1 MKAQTLKCQL
11 IKIIVLSLILS
22 SMADRVLAKEISF
35 QIQGINQNVSDS
47 QTKLYVQLFKGQ
59 ENYQQGKPAAA
70 TIVSA
75 KAEKVTVTFNDIET
89 GEYAL
94 RFFHDENNNG
104 QLETNLFGLPTEGYG
119 FSNNAKPNF
128 GPVSYDEIKFQVT
141 ENEEKV
147 VNTTSVI
154 Y

>member
-1 MKAQTLKCQL
+1 
-11 IKIIVLSLILS
+11 
-22 SMADRVLAKEISF
+22 MADRVLAKEISF